1 VTGTLPDGIEILRPA
16 EGRHASVLTS
26 EALAFV
32 AGLQRR
38 FGPGR
43 EQILAAR
50 GERWARLRA
59 GERPDF
65 LPGTAGVRDG
75 DWQVAPAPPALANR
89 RVEITGPTEAKM
101 LINAFNS
108 GADVFMVDF
117 EDANSPTWDNM
128 VGGQANLS
136 RAIDGSLEFTGPEG
150 KEYRLAAQRAVPVV
164 RPRGWHLVER
174 NMLVDHEPV
183 SASLF
188 DFGLCFFHNARR
200 LLEAGLGPYFYLPKM
215 EGHLEA
221 RLWNDTFNAA
231 QDLLGIDRGTIRA
244 TVLIETILA
253 AFEMEEIL
261 YELRDH
267 GAALNAGRWDYLFSI
282 IKKFCDR
289 EDLVLPDRN
298 EITMTAPFMS
308 AYTELLVRTCHRRG
322 AHAIGGMA
330 AFIPSRR
337 DEEVNRVA
345 LAKVTEDKERE
356 SNAGFDGT
364 WVAHPDLVPVA
375 RVPFDAVL
383 GDRPNQVERSREDVS
398 VTGDD
403 LLDFTVPG
411 AGVTEEGLR
420 NDVAVGLRYLQ
431 AWLTGNGAAA
441 IHNLMED
448 VATAEIARS
457 QVWQWIR
464 RGRFTEAAV
473 RGVVKQEV
481 DRIREEGGGDR
492 RLEEA
497 EALFTDVALGAAR
510 GSGGAP
516 RHDFVEFL
524 TVPAYA
530 VLEGPSLRG
539 RGG

>member
-1 VTGTLPDGIEILRPA
+1 VTSAPGAPSLPDGVEILRPI
-16 EGRHASVLTS
+16 EGRHAEVLTP

-38 FGPGR
+38 FGR
-43 EQILAAR
+43 DRTEILAAR
-50 GERWARLRA
+50 AQRWQRIRA
-59 GERPDF
+59 GQRPDF
-65 LPGTAGVRDG
+65 LPETRNIRDG
-75 DWQVAPAPPALANR
+75 DWLVAPAPPALARR

-117 EDANSPTWDNM
+117 EDANAPTWNNL

-136 RAIDGSLEFTGPEG
+136 EAIDGTLRFTSPEG
-150 KEYRLAAQRAVPVV
+150 KEYRLDDQRAVPVV

-174 NMLVDHEPV
+174 NVLVDGTPV

-200 LLEAGLGPYFYLPKM
+200 LLDKGLGPYFYLPKM

-221 RLWNDTFNAA
+221 RLWNDAFNAA
-231 QDLLGIDRGTIRA
+231 QDALGLDRGTIRC
-244 TVLIETILA
+244 TVLIETILG

-267 GAALNAGRWDYLFSI
+267 GAALNAGRWDYIFSI
-282 IKKFCDR
+282 IKKFCD
-289 EDLVLPDRN
+289 DPGLLLPDRHQ
-298 EITMTAPFMS
+298 ITMTVPFMS
-308 AYTELLVRTCHRRG
+308 AYTELLVKTCHRHG

-337 DEEVNRVA
+337 DEAVNRVA

-356 SNAGFDGT
+356 SQAGFDGT

-375 RVPFDAVL
+375 MAPFNAVL
-383 GDRPNQVERSREDVS
+383 GDRPNQLDRSREDVA
-398 VTGDD
+398 VGAAD
-403 LLDFTVPG
+403 LLDFIVPG
-411 AGVTEEGLR
+411 GEVTEDGLR

-431 AWLTGNGAAA
+431 AWLTGNGAAG
-441 IHNLMED
+441 IFNLMED

-457 QVWQWIR
+457 QVWQWIH
-464 RGRFTEAAV
+464 RGRFTEEAV
-473 RGVVKQEV
+473 RGVVKEEV
-481 DRIREEGGGDR
+481 DRIRDEGAGDR
-492 RLEEA
+492 RLDEA
-497 EALFTDVALGAAR
+497 ESLFTEVALGD
-510 GSGGAP
+510 SY
-516 RHDFVEFL
+516 VEFL
-524 TVPAYA
+524 TLPAYE
-530 VLEGPSLRG
+530 VLE
-539 RGG
+539 

>member
-1 VTGTLPDGIEILRPA
+1 MTDSLPDGVEILRPTS
-16 EGRHASVLTS
+16 GRYASVLTP

-32 AGLQRR
+32 ADLQRR
-38 FGPGR
+38 IGPGR
-43 EQILAAR
+43 ERILAAR
-50 GERWARLRA
+50 AERWARLRA

-65 LPGTAGVRDG
+65 LPETEDVRNG
-75 DWQVAPAPPALANR
+75 DWQVATAPPTLANR

-108 GADVFMVDF
+108 GANVFMVDF
-117 EDANSPTWDNM
+117 EDANSPTWDNL

-136 RAIDGSLEFTGPEG
+136 EAIDGTLEFTSPEG
-150 KEYRLAAQRAVPVV
+150 KEYRLKEPRAVPVV

-174 NMLVDHEPV
+174 NVLVDGRPV
-183 SASLF
+183 SGSLF

-200 LLEAGLGPYFYLPKM
+200 LLDKGLGPYFYLPKL

-231 QDLLGIDRGTIRA
+231 QDALGIDRGTIRA
-244 TVLIETILA
+244 TILIETILG

-282 IKKFCDR
+282 IKKNCDR

-298 EITMTAPFMS
+298 NITMTAPFMS

-337 DEEVNRVA
+337 NEEVNRVA

-356 SNAGFDGT
+356 STAGYDGT

-375 RVPFDAVL
+375 RKPFDAVL
-383 GDRPNQVERSREDVS
+383 GDRANQVSRSREDVS
-398 VTGDD
+398 VTAED

-411 AGVTEEGLR
+411 ADVTDEGLR

-431 AWLTGNGAAA
+431 AWLTGNGAAG
-441 IHNLMED
+441 IYNLMED

-457 QVWQWIR
+457 QVWQWIQ

-473 RGVVKQEV
+473 RGVMKEEV

-497 EALFTDVALGAAR
+497 EALFSEVALKPEYA
-510 GSGGAP
+510 
-516 RHDFVEFL
+516 EFL
-524 TVPAYA
+524 TLPAYE
-530 VLEGPSLRG
+530 VLE
-539 RGG
+539 

>member
-1 VTGTLPDGIEILRPA
+1 VTVSLGPDSLPDGVEILRPVD
-16 EGRHASVLTS
+16 GRQASVLTR

-32 AGLQRR
+32 ADLQRR

-43 EQILAAR
+43 ERILAAR
-50 GERWARLRA
+50 ADRWARLRA
-59 GERPDF
+59 GEPPGF
-65 LPGTAGVRDG
+65 LPETAAVRNG

-108 GADVFMVDF
+108 GANVFMVDF
-117 EDANSPTWDNM
+117 EDANAPTWSNL
-128 VGGQANLS
+128 VGGQANLTE
-136 RAIDGSLEFTGPEG
+136 AIEGTIKFTSPEG
-150 KEYRLAAQRAVPVV
+150 KEYRLGEPRAVPVV

-174 NMLVDHEPV
+174 NVLVDGAPV
-183 SASLF
+183 SGSLF
-188 DFGLCFFHNARR
+188 DFGLCFFHNAQR
-200 LLEAGLGPYFYLPKM
+200 LLERGLGPYFYLPKL

-221 RLWNDTFNAA
+221 RLWNDVFNAA
-231 QDLLGIDRGTIRA
+231 QDSLGIDRGTIRA

-261 YELRDH
+261 YELRGH
-267 GAALNAGRWDYLFSI
+267 SGGLNAGRWDYLFSI

-289 EDLVLPDRN
+289 GDLVLPDRN
-298 EITMTAPFMS
+298 QITMTAPFMS

-337 DEEVNRVA
+337 DEAVNQVA

-356 SNAGFDGT
+356 SKAGFDGT

-383 GDRPNQVERSREDVS
+383 GDRPNQLDRSREDVS
-398 VTGDD
+398 VGAED
-403 LLDFTVPG
+403 LLDFRVPG
-411 AGVTEEGLR
+411 AEVTEDGLR
-420 NDVAVGLRYLQ
+420 IDVAVGLRYLQ
-431 AWLTGNGAAA
+431 AWLTGNGAAG
-441 IHNLMED
+441 IFNLMED

-457 QVWQWIR
+457 QVWQWIQ
-464 RGRFTEAAV
+464 RGRFTEGAV
-473 RGVVKQEV
+473 RGVMKEEV

-492 RLEEA
+492 RLDEA
-497 EALFTDVALGAAR
+497 ETLFSAVALEKEYA
-510 GSGGAP
+510 
-516 RHDFVEFL
+516 EFL
-524 TVPAYA
+524 TLPAYE
-530 VLEGPSLRG
+530 VLE
-539 RGG
+539 

>member
-1 VTGTLPDGIEILRPA
+1 VTASLSLPDGVEVLRPVDERQA
-16 EGRHASVLTS
+16 AVLS
-26 EALAFV
+26 REALAFV
-32 AGLQRR
+32 AELQRR
-38 FGPGR
+38 LGPGR
-43 EQILAAR
+43 DRILSAR
-50 GERWARLRA
+50 AERWKRLRA

-65 LPGTAGVRDG
+65 LPETADVRNG

-108 GADVFMVDF
+108 GANVFMVDF
-117 EDANSPTWDNM
+117 EDANSPTWSNM
-128 VGGQANLS
+128 VTGQANLS
-136 RAIDGSLEFTGPEG
+136 EAIDGTLEFTSPEG
-150 KEYRLAAQRAVPVV
+150 KEYRLKEQRAVPVV

-174 NMLVDHEPV
+174 NVLVDGQPM

-200 LLEAGLGPYFYLPKM
+200 LLDRGLGPYFYLPKL

-221 RLWNDTFNAA
+221 RLWNDAFNAA
-231 QDLLGIDRGTIRA
+231 QDAIGLDRGTIRC
-244 TVLIETILA
+244 TVLIETILG

-289 EDLVLPDRN
+289 DDVVLPDRN
-298 EITMTAPFMS
+298 KITMTAPFMS
-308 AYTELLVRTCHRRG
+308 AYTELLVRSCHRRG

-337 DEEVNRVA
+337 DEEINRTA
-345 LAKVTEDKERE
+345 LAKVNEDKERE
-356 SNAGFDGT
+356 SKAGFDGT

-375 RVPFDAVL
+375 RQPFDAVL
-383 GDRPNQVERSREDVS
+383 GDRPNQVERQRDDVD
-398 VTGDD
+398 VRAEH

-411 AGVTEEGLR
+411 ADVTEDGLR

-431 AWLTGNGAAA
+431 AWLTGNGAAG
-441 IHNLMED
+441 IYNLMED

-464 RGRFTEAAV
+464 RGRFTEEAV
-473 RGVVKQEV
+473 RGVMKEEV

-492 RLEEA
+492 RLDEA
-497 EALFTDVALGAAR
+497 EAIFAEVALGR
-510 GSGGAP
+510 
-516 RHDFVEFL
+516 DYVEFL
-524 TVPAYA
+524 TLPAYS
-530 VLEGPSLRG
+530 VLE
-539 RGG
+539 

>member
-1 VTGTLPDGIEILRPA
+1 VTHTLGADSMPDGVEVLRPV
-16 EGRHASVLTS
+16 EGRHASVLTG

-38 FGPGR
+38 IGPGR
-43 EQILAAR
+43 DRILASRAQ
-50 GERWARLRA
+50 RWQALRTGA
-59 GERPDF
+59 EQPGF
-65 LPGTAGVRDG
+65 LAGTAGVRDG
-75 DWQVAPAPPALANR
+75 DWKVAPAPPALARR

-117 EDANSPTWDNM
+117 EDANSPLWDNM
-128 VGGQANLS
+128 VGGQANLTE
-136 RAIDGSLEFTGPEG
+136 AIEGTLRFTSPEG
-150 KEYRLAAQRAVPVV
+150 KEYRLADRRAVPVV

-174 NMLVDHEPV
+174 NVLVDGAPV

-200 LLEAGLGPYFYLPKM
+200 LLDRGLGPYFYLPKL

-231 QDLLGIDRGTIRA
+231 QDALDLDRGTIRA

-267 GAALNAGRWDYLFSI
+267 GAALNAGRWDYIFSI

-289 EDLVLPDRN
+289 DDIVLPDRHQ
-298 EITMTAPFMS
+298 ITMTVPFMT
-308 AYTELLVRTCHRRG
+308 AYTEMLVRTCHRRG

-337 DEEVNRVA
+337 DEEVNKTA

-356 SNAGFDGT
+356 SRAGYDGT

-375 RVPFDAVL
+375 RTPFDAVL
-383 GDRPNQVERSREDVS
+383 GDRPNQLDRSREDVS
-398 VTGDD
+398 VTAGD
-403 LLDFTVPG
+403 LH
-411 AGVTEEGLR
+411 
-420 NDVAVGLRYLQ
+420 NDVAVGLRYLS
-431 AWLTGNGAAA
+431 AWLTGNGAAG
-441 IHNLMED
+441 IFNLMED

-464 RGRFTEAAV
+464 RGRFSEAQV
-473 RGVVKQEV
+473 RGVVKEEV
-481 DRIREEGGGDR
+481 DRIRDEGGGDR
-492 RLEEA
+492 RLDEA
-497 EALFTDVALGAAR
+497 EALFGEVALGETYA
-510 GSGGAP
+510 
-516 RHDFVEFL
+516 EFL
-524 TVPAYA
+524 TLPAYE
-530 VLEGPSLRG
+530 VLE
-539 RGG
+539 

>member
-1 VTGTLPDGIEILRPA
+1 VPNSASLPDGVEVLRPVD
-16 EGRHASVLTS
+16 GRYASVLTN
-26 EALAFV
+26 EALSFV
-32 AGLQRR
+32 AGLQRTI
-38 FGPGR
+38 GPGR
-43 EQILAAR
+43 ERILAAR
-50 GERWARLRA
+50 AQRWQRLRA
-59 GERPDF
+59 GEQPDF
-65 LPGTAGVRDG
+65 VSETADVRDG
-75 DWQVAPAPPALANR
+75 DWQVAAAPPALANR

-101 LINAFNS
+101 LINAFHS
-108 GADVFMVDF
+108 GANVFMVDF
-117 EDANSPTWDNM
+117 EDANSPTWANM
-128 VGGQANLS
+128 VGGQANLTE
-136 RAIDGSLEFTGPEG
+136 AIEGSLEFTSPEG
-150 KEYRLAAQRAVPVV
+150 KEYRLAEQRAVPVV

-174 NMLVDHEPV
+174 NVLVDGEPI

-200 LLEAGLGPYFYLPKM
+200 LLDKGLGPYFYLPKL

-231 QDLLGIDRGTIRA
+231 QDAIGLDRGTIRA
-244 TVLIETILA
+244 TVLIETILG

-289 EDLVLPDRN
+289 DDVVLPDRN
-298 EITMTAPFMS
+298 KITMTAPFMS

-337 DEEVNRVA
+337 DEAVNQTA
-345 LAKVTEDKERE
+345 LAKVNEDKERE
-356 SNAGFDGT
+356 SGAGFDGT

-383 GDRPNQVERSREDVS
+383 GDRPNQVGRQRDDVS
-398 VTGDD
+398 VGARD
-403 LLDFTVPG
+403 LLNFTVPG
-411 AGVTEEGLR
+411 ADVTEEGLH

-431 AWLTGNGAAA
+431 AWLTGNGAAG
-441 IHNLMED
+441 IYNLMED

-457 QVWQWIR
+457 QVWQWIQ
-464 RGRFTEAAV
+464 RGRFPEAAV
-473 RGVVKQEV
+473 RGVIKEEV
-481 DRIREEGGGDR
+481 DRIREEADASGLGDR

-497 EALFTDVALGAAR
+497 ETIFSELALGRDYA
-510 GSGGAP
+510 
-516 RHDFVEFL
+516 EFL
-524 TVPAYA
+524 TLSAYS
-530 VLEGPSLRG
+530 VLE
-539 RGG
+539 